1 MTIKQDDIEE
11 KYLEA
16 KSLFENGILKNA
28 KELFVELTLKK
39 PFKWEFWFALA
50 TIYEQEKNY
59 TQAIISYNM
68 VIVLNSKNAQSY
80 LHLAECFL
88 SQNDKKRAIE
98 NLKLAEK
105 NANDPDL
112 KDKVQVLIKQNLK

>member
-1 MTIKQDDIEE
+1 MDEIEE

-16 KSLFENGILKNA
+16 KSLFENGILISA
-28 KELFVELTLKK
+28 KEIFVELTLKK

-50 TIYEQEKNY
+50 VIYEQEKNY

-68 VIVLNSKNAQSY
+68 VIVLDPKNAKAY

-88 SQNDKKRAIE
+88 SRNDKKEAIE
-98 NLKLAEK
+98 NLKLADK
-105 NANDPDL
+105 YVKDSDL
-112 KDKVQVLIKQNLK
+112 RDKIQILIKQNLK

>member
-1 MTIKQDDIEE
+1 MTIKIDEIEE

-16 KSLFENGILKNA
+16 KSLFENGILKSA
-28 KELFVELTLKK
+28 KEIFVELTLKK

-68 VIVLNSKNAQSY
+68 VIVLDPKNAKAH

-88 SQNDKKRAIE
+88 SRNDKKKAIE
-98 NLKLAEK
+98 NLKLADK
-105 NANDPDL
+105 YVKDSDL
-112 KDKVQVLIKQNLK
+112 KDKIQILIKQNLK